1 MCVCLFIIYLFKFNL
16 FIIIEIWGIFFFLG
30 LLIIELEKR
39 VEMFIYIIVLWNLL
53 DWNFIYIFLF
63 LGINV
68 NIFLI
73 L

>member
-1 MCVCLFIIYLFKFNL
+1 MCLFIIYLFKFNL
-16 FIIIEIWGIFFFLG
+16 FGIIKIWGIFFLG